1 MYRKYIKRILDFV
14 FAVVL
19 LPFAILV
26 ILVCGILIKLEDGG
40 PIFYCSK
47 RLGKNGQIF
56 TMFKLRTM
64 KVNAPDL
71 RNADGSTYNSD
82 DDPRLTK
89 IGRILR
95 KTSLDE
101 IPQVFNVI
109 MGNMSFI
116 GPRPDLPEHINY
128 YEDYERRK
136 LEVLPGI
143 SGYNQAYYR
152 NSVEW
157 KERLKNDVYYVDNIS
172 FWLDFKIFL
181 KTIQNILL
189 RKGIYANSYSDNV
202 KGVDGY
208 GLRKQTF

>member
-19 LPFAILV
+19 MPFAILV
-26 ILVCGILIKLEDGG
+26 IFICGILIKLEDGG
-40 PIFYCSK
+40 PIFYCGK
-47 RLGKNGQIF
+47 RLGKNGRIF

-71 RNADGSTYNSD
+71 RNPDGSTYNSD

-89 IGRILR
+89 VGRILR

-101 IPQVFNVI
+101 IPQIFNVI

-116 GPRPDLPEHINY
+116 GPRPDLPEHLNY
-128 YEDYERRK
+128 YEGYERRK

-172 FWLDFKIFL
+172 FWLDVKIFF
-181 KTIQNILL
+181 KTIESVFK
-189 RKGIYANSYSDNV
+189 RKGIYSNKRNYQFEN
-202 KGVDGY
+202 
-208 GLRKQTF
+208 RKIAMLK

>member
-1 MYRKYIKRILDFV
+1 M

-26 ILVCGILIKLEDGG
+26 IVICGILIKLEDGG
-40 PIFYCSK
+40 PIFYCGK
-47 RLGKNGQIF
+47 RLGKNGRIF

-64 KVNAPDL
+64 QVNAPDL
-71 RNADGSTYNSD
+71 RNPDGSTYNSD

-89 IGRILR
+89 VGRILR

-101 IPQVFNVI
+101 IPQIFNI
-109 MGNMSFI
+109 LIGNMSFI
-116 GPRPDLPEHINY
+116 GPRPDLPEHISC
-128 YEDYERRK
+128 YEDYEKRK

-152 NSVEW
+152 NSIEW
-157 KERLKNDVYYVDNIS
+157 KERLKNDVYYVDHIS
-172 FWLDFKIFL
+172 FFVDIKIVL
-181 KTIQNILL
+181 KTIKNILL
-189 RKGIYANSYSDNV
+189 RKGIYANSYSSDV

-208 GLRKQTF
+208 GQHKQAF